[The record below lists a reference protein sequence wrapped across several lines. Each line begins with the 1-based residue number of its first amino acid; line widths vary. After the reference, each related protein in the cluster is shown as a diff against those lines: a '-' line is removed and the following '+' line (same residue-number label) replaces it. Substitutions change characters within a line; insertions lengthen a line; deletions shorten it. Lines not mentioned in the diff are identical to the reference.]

1 MAGWILRILG
11 TMLFT
16 TMLSLLD
23 ASGTVHAVPVTG
35 PTTGK
40 TLPVTE
46 TTATK
51 FSPEPAIRVG
61 LATGQ
66 EAAVFLAKGE
76 YVVRDGATELG
87 LEKLSANATLT
98 VTKRGGQ
105 FLLNGKPVSAKIL
118 VVKRADSR
126 ASIPIFYNG
135 EAYRGDFRLIMQN
148 GAITVINNVTLDDYV
163 SGVIGAEMGAD
174 WPMEALRAQAV
185 AARTFALYS
194 LGRHEKE
201 GFDVCPNTHCQV
213 YGGIAAESKTVLAAV
228 SSTRGEV
235 MTYNDKPIYSAFH
248 ASSGGW
254 TAGNEEAGGDP
265 LPYLKSVR
273 DEPTYRTE
281 YHWQIAVSAAEI
293 RAKLRTAGFDI
304 GTLKRVELTPLEE
317 GARKETA
324 DRYVSGRVRMV
335 RFVGTLRTAEILGPK
350 LRWLLGLPGTRFDI
364 RYQKGTATTPN
375 RNGKIEFHGQSSE
388 TLLFD
393 GWGRG
398 HGVGMSQWGAH
409 AMAAKKDYRAILHH
423 YYTNVEIIKLY

>member
-1 MAGWILRILG
+1 M
-11 TMLFT
+11 M
-16 TMLSLLD
+16 
-23 ASGTVHAVPVTG
+23 
-35 PTTGK
+35 
-40 TLPVTE
+40 
-46 TTATK
+46 
-51 FSPEPAIRVG
+51 
-61 LATGQ
+61 
-66 EAAVFLAKGE
+66 
-76 YVVRDGATELG
+76 
-87 LEKLSANATLT
+87 
-98 VTKRGGQ
+98 
-105 FLLNGKPVSAKIL
+105 
-118 VVKRADSR
+118 
-126 ASIPIFYNG
+126 
-135 EAYRGDFRLIMQN
+135 
-148 GAITVINNVTLDDYV
+148 
-163 SGVIGAEMGAD
+163 
-174 WPMEALRAQAV
+174 
-185 AARTFALYS
+185 
-194 LGRHEKE
+194 
-201 GFDVCPNTHCQV
+201 
-213 YGGIAAESKTVLAAV
+213 
-228 SSTRGEV
+228 
-235 MTYNDKPIYSAFH
+235 YNDKPIYSAFH

-254 TAGNEEAGGDP
+254 TAGNEEAGGNP

-281 YHWQIAVSAAEI
+281 YHWQIAVSAAEL

-388 TLLFD
+388 MLLFD